1 MALEG
6 AVGYCLRMFYNQP
19 NCCKGLKVCMN
30 GRIFLA
36 GVVMNIAKTAG
47 QKVGGG
53 AQG

>member
-1 MALEG
+1 
-6 AVGYCLRMFYNQP
+6 MFYNQP